1 MRLLLAN
8 VFVPH
13 LRVRPDISAQQGN
26 TLLRIEVDHFHTQRA
41 QPIDSTL
48 KVAALADYNRAK
60 TKLPNQTAAIP
71 AGREGSDHDEVT
83 IAALTAG
90 IAKGVR
96 LTVHGGITLLHAP
109 VVACS
114 DNLSARVT
122 DRRARWEYRLRP
134 IPCGLPPAPL
144 RASLHDPGS
153 GSSLL
158 WSIITFTIVPYLAR
172 FRVR

>member
-13 LRVRPDISAQQGN
+13 LRVRPDIIAQQGN

-122 DRRARWEYRLRP
+122 DRRADGNTAFGQSLAGFRQRHCEHRYMIQDQARP
-134 IPCGLPPAPL
+134 FFGAL
-144 RASLHDPGS
+144 LHS
-153 GSSLL
+153 
-158 WSIITFTIVPYLAR
+158 R
-172 FRVR
+172 